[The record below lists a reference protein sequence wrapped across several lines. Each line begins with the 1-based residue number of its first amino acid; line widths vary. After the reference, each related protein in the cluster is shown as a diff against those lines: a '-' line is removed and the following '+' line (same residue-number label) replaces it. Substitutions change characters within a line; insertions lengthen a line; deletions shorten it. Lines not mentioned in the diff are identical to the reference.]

1 MEVPAGLAGARGDFA
16 HFCRVHRAAGLISR
30 LLLPLRQPALLALW
44 TYRYGRWV
52 HYQGKRRRLH
62 AVLYRVLFE
71 LVRHATGV
79 LIPRWTEIGEN
90 VWIESH
96 HPAILC
102 GHRIGRD
109 SFVFGGVTLGV
120 AGAKEARGVPSAG
133 ERVVFGPGTLCV
145 GPVEVPS
152 GSVLAPNAVV
162 IRSLPPKGG
171 AGWIGSP
178 VQEYAGAPEA
188 LVPAIGGSS

>member
-1 MEVPAGLAGARGDFA
+1 MEVPSGLAGARGDFA
-16 HFCRVHRAAGLISR
+16 HFCRVHRANDLISR
-30 LLLPLRQPALLALW
+30 LLLPLRQPALFALW

-62 AVLYRVLFE
+62 SVLYRVLFE
-71 LVRHATGV
+71 IARHATGI

-120 AGAKEARGVPSAG
+120 AGAKDARGVPSAG

-152 GSVLAPNAVV
+152 DTVLAPNAVV
-162 IRSLPPKGG
+162 IRSLPKAGT
-171 AGWIGSP
+171 GWIGSP
-178 VQEYAGAPEA
+178 VAEYAGAPEA